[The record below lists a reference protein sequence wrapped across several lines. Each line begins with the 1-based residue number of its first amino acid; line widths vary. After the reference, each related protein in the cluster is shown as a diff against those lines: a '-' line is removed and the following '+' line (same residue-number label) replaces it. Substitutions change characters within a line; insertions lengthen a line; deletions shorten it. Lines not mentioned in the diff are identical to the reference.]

1 MCGST
6 FAKPEAPHRRND
18 VIGSLDGCGSSQ
30 EVLVRPLF
38 FENTVYA
45 VVFTVAILIWV
56 LPEWVGSVTQRSQA
70 GAARRDRGSK
80 LVLTITVDAGVWGG
94 VLLAYGLPS
103 AAIPGDRPL
112 VFGIGIALMLLGVG
126 LRWYAIWVLG
136 RFFTRDVA
144 VRAGQ
149 TVIRTGPY
157 RFVRHPAYSGLLLTL
172 LGLGLTLGNAA
183 SVVAILAGAGV
194 GFAYRVRVEE
204 QALCEALGQPYLD
217 YMRQT
222 RRFIPFVF

>member
-1 MCGST
+1 M
-6 FAKPEAPHRRND
+6 
-18 VIGSLDGCGSSQ
+18 
-30 EVLVRPLF
+30 RPLF
-38 FENTVYA
+38 LENTAYGVIFGIA
-45 VVFTVAILIWV
+45 CLIWA
-56 LPEWVGSVTQRSQA
+56 LPEWLGSFTQRSEA

-80 LVLTITVDAGVWGG
+80 LVMMITLDVGVGAGI
-94 VLLAYGLPS
+94 LLAYRLPS

-126 LRWYAIWVLG
+126 LRWYAIGVLG

-149 TVIRTGPY
+149 TVVRIGPY
-157 RFVRHPAYSGLLLTL
+157 RFVRHPSYSGILLTL
-172 LGLGLTLGNAA
+172 LGVGLALGNAA
-183 SVVAILAGAGV
+183 SVVAMLAGAGV
-194 GFAYRVRVEE
+194 GLAYRVPVEE
-204 QALCEALGQPYLD
+204 RALCEALGQPYLD